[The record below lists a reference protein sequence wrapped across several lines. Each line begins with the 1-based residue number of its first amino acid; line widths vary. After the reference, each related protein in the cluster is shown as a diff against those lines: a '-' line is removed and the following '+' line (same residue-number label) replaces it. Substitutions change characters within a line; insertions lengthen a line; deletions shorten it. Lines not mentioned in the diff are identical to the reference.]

1 VTTSTLRRAI
11 VAIATL
17 TAAIVGVTTSTA
29 TAADFTVRPG
39 STTTV
44 FGPVVNEFELRQPR
58 VDPSTAGTLTIVQDL
73 DAGTEEVV
81 FVAATSYNGEAT
93 LSFGLD
99 GQLQTLTVEI
109 DGSQSDISATFTP
122 RPAPGPCI
130 AVALVDPNDPTGPA
144 PSGVG
149 FGDVQVGA
157 TAVSPTTIN
166 VSSCT
171 TGNLTQFISAQ
182 VGDAT
187 SGSGPGQVVWEP
199 GTTTGF
205 GLGPNEFQYAVRL
218 PALPDPI
225 ALRNDLVGIA
235 TFASASS
242 PPLPVQSELTVGPGS
257 STGLGEQF
265 STTVTFVA
273 TT

>member
-11 VAIATL
+11 VAIVTL
-17 TAAIVGVTTSTA
+17 TAAIVGVTTSTVA
-29 TAADFTVRPG
+29 AADFTVRAGGSVVLPVFSNETDPFSVDPG
-39 STTTV
+39 S
-44 FGPVVNEFELRQPR
+44 
-58 VDPSTAGTLTIVQDL
+58 AGTVSIPAGGGSPSFTASTTF
-73 DAGTEEVV
+73 AGTAEVCV
-81 FVAATSYNGEAT
+81 VGTSCYTILVNGPSA
-93 LSFGLD
+93 SAN
-99 GQLQTLTVEI
+99 
-109 DGSQSDISATFTP
+109 ATFTP

-171 TGNLTQFISAQ
+171 TGNLTQFINAQ

-225 ALRNDLVGIA
+225 ALRNDVVGIA
-235 TFASASS
+235 TLVSASS
-242 PPLPVQSELTVGPGS
+242 SLPVQSELTVGPGS

-265 STTVTFVA
+265 SATVTFVA